1 MAYNNGLKT
10 PVNNCGQLLGAL
22 QDIGVDAIV
31 WSGENKSD
39 EIALISNSI
48 ENNNS
53 DNERIAV
60 MSYNQSDSNE
70 MLNVDNLTPKVGEGY
85 ANSSNALTPDI
96 KQIGVDAGKM
106 ALAYFK
112 SMGINVKK
120 DYENF
125 YIFTSAGNIKV
136 KGLKTDDAIDGI
148 IQVFGSD
155 VWENICLVHT
165 SLWKDLIFY
174 FLWINSANNE
184 KYISY
189 CLKYVHG
196 EDKLV
201 VDGKSQKQ
209 GDKLA
214 YELGLLGNTSY
225 SYNYHYYNLY
235 ISTVH
240 LKDIHVCLEK
250 WGLVNNTAP
259 KTDSFGVP
267 NKSSNNS
274 SLFESDLP
282 KTNVNPYNILY
293 TMASIFMVCAFFGVS
308 YSKR

>member
-1 MAYNNGLKT
+1 M
-10 PVNNCGQLLGAL
+10 GAL

-53 DNERIAV
+53 DNERIAA

-136 KGLKTDDAIDGI
+136 KGLKTDDAIDGMI
-148 IQVFGSD
+148 
-155 VWENICLVHT
+155 
-165 SLWKDLIFY
+165 
-174 FLWINSANNE
+174 
-184 KYISY
+184 
-189 CLKYVHG
+189 
-196 EDKLV
+196 
-201 VDGKSQKQ
+201 
-209 GDKLA
+209 
-214 YELGLLGNTSY
+214 
-225 SYNYHYYNLY
+225 
-235 ISTVH
+235 
-240 LKDIHVCLEK
+240 
-250 WGLVNNTAP
+250 
-259 KTDSFGVP
+259 
-267 NKSSNNS
+267 
-274 SLFESDLP
+274 
-282 KTNVNPYNILY
+282 
-293 TMASIFMVCAFFGVS
+293 
-308 YSKR
+308 